1 MRRYLGILGLALT
14 IGACASPSL
23 VPQEQAAAIR
33 RREQS
38 LAPHSAAIQETIRR
52 SDRSGALAFFDL
64 RDGHLVVLPGETP
77 ADAWARAIA
86 AGAGGATDPVATPV
100 VVTFV
105 QRADLAR
112 APEGVLAASLR
123 EEAALRVRL
132 SGLDAELRT
141 LTDAIAAA
149 RQEAQ
154 TSIDANR
161 RETQKALDG
170 LAEDVATARKF
181 MLQVA
186 QLGYLNQE
194 MNAENA
200 GVLKKAAAAS
210 QESAAGSA
218 KVAESMR
225 QLSDHLAAQ
234 LKELGARLDAIQNRI
249 NNIK

>member
-1 MRRYLGILGLALT
+1 
-14 IGACASPSL
+14 
-23 VPQEQAAAIR
+23 
-33 RREQS
+33 
-38 LAPHSAAIQETIRR
+38 
-52 SDRSGALAFFDL
+52 
-64 RDGHLVVLPGETP
+64 
-77 ADAWARAIA
+77 
-86 AGAGGATDPVATPV
+86 
-100 VVTFV
+100 
-105 QRADLAR
+105 
-112 APEGVLAASLR
+112 PEGVLSASLR
-123 EEAALRVRL
+123 EQAALRVRL

-170 LAEDVATARKF
+170 LTEDVATARKF

-225 QLSDHLAAQ
+225 Q
-234 LKELGARLDAIQNRI
+234 
-249 NNIK
+249 